1 MWIYI
6 FRLNKSEDTH
16 ENKALLKMVILK
28 QKSEK
33 FPGVCTWK
41 RPGSKCALYLT
52 IMGCA
57 F

>member
-6 FRLNKSEDTH
+6 FMLNKSEDTH
-16 ENKALLKMVILK
+16 ENKALMKMVILK

-33 FPGVCTWK
+33 SPGVCTWK